1 MPSRPP
7 DQEKFHRKSARD
19 KLMDFLARRDHS
31 ELELRQK
38 LGRDYPTDEVD
49 MAIELART
57 RGWLLAPE
65 ALAERVTEQL
75 NRKNKGTRYI
85 QKFLKLRGLPF
96 LARDSEQELEKAR
109 TLTKSKF
116 GHDAPYSYEEQKKIG
131 RYLVNRGFDE
141 GTIRKVMYE
150 KS

>member
-1 MPSRPP
+1 MPDRPP
-7 DQEKFHRKSARD
+7 DQEKFNRKSARD

-38 LGRDYPTDEVD
+38 LGRDYPTDEID
-49 MAIELART
+49 IAIEFARN

-65 ALAERVTEQL
+65 ELAEKATEQL

-85 QKFLKLRGLPF
+85 QKFLQTRGLPF
-96 LARDSEQELEKAR
+96 LPKDSGQELEKAR
-109 TLTKSKF
+109 NLVQSKLR
-116 GHDAPYSYEEQKKIG
+116 HEAPYSYEEQKKIG

-141 GTIRKVMYE
+141 ETIRKVMYE